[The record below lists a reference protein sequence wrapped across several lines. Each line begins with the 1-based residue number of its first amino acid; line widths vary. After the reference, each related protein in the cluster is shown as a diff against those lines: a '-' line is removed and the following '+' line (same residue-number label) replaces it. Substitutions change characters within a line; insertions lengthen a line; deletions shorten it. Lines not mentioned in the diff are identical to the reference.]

1 MENKNIDS
9 SPIYKLYELN
19 FPDIYF
25 FNQIDNLGNS
35 SNTKKIKNHRNI
47 NKYKYKSLILNG
59 KTQELSERNKSTLI
73 LNNKNFYSLESNG
86 HHIKSLKDN
95 EKIKNSLNNE
105 RNDSNYLNIKKIIF
119 PSNHMNAYFDT
130 TNRNNNQI
138 NENFEEIEE
147 HLNLNN
153 NEKLTSCLHPKS
165 QRKIFN
171 IKRTKQISYKFQ
183 NKNLSNIHIN
193 KRSFNKIGDLLNLP
207 SILYLKKK
215 KLDINIYN
223 FDKILS
229 FNPKESILKKLYK
242 HNTFSKSLESYTSK
256 NDILNQKNTYNNFE
270 YSNRKNDE
278 KKLIKIEN
286 NVKEILQN
294 SSNKDLKLFINKK
307 ANLNNKNVY
316 DLPPLNYYKNSYYYY
331 NIYPSNCGWL
341 IKECFSHRLRWKK
354 CHSNNTNLFN
364 FKWKEVINCNDEFLE
379 LNKKKKQIINHFQ
392 YHSSLSNKYNM
403 FYNFAIYCEENNMN
417 IFKYLPFTI
426 VIDINNSSLFYSYRK
441 SFKKIFDNIENYIFD
456 SKSINDKIFDRR
468 KIPYQSY
475 FPWYNTKF
483 GLKLY
488 CEISNSHYAG
498 KNLWIVKAPNLNRGR
513 GVKIFNN
520 YNDIISY
527 IKKVGEG
534 KITETE
540 LYNFKDKE
548 YNEKLNNHK
557 KNEIE
562 NSIERGVESKN
573 TTDYIYQSNKI
584 IIQKYIEKPFLYKG
598 RKCDIRIWVLIT
610 HTMKVYIFKEG
621 HLKASSLNYN
631 NNDFDS
637 FIHITN
643 YSLQKYN
650 KLFSKFEKGNEISF
664 QTFQNFINENNYI
677 NFREEIFPKIIEIVK
692 HSVLSVRNKININNL
707 NYCFEIFGYDFMM
720 DEDKNVY
727 LIEINTN
734 PGLEISSD
742 IIAELVPRMIDNSLL
757 LTVDELFPTEY
768 SKECL
773 NEKGQFKSKYH
784 VNGYKDEENM
794 WEFVVDLKKNIDKNI
809 NNSNNFFKKGKF
821 KNKRKKNS

>member
-25 FNQIDNLGNS
+25 FDKIDNLDNS
-35 SNTKKIKNHRNI
+35 SNTNKIKNHRNI

-59 KTQELSERNKSTLI
+59 KTQELSEINKSTLI

-147 HLNLNN
+147 HLKLNN

-171 IKRTKQISYKFQ
+171 MKRTKQISYKFQ

-256 NDILNQKNTYNNFE
+256 NGILNQKNTYNNFE

-316 DLPPLNYYKNSYYYY
+316 DLPPLNYYKTSYYYY

-562 NSIERGVESKN
+562 NSIERGIESKN

-809 NNSNNFFKKGKF
+809 MNSNNFFKKGKF

>member
-9 SPIYKLYELN
+9 SPIYKLYELS

-25 FNQIDNLGNS
+25 FDKIDNLDNS

-147 HLNLNN
+147 HLKLNN

-193 KRSFNKIGDLLNLP
+193 KRSFNKIGDSLNLP

-270 YSNRKNDE
+270 YSKRKNDE
-278 KKLIKIEN
+278 KKIIKIEN

-562 NSIERGVESKN
+562 NSIERGIESKN
-573 TTDYIYQSNKI
+573 TTDFIYQSNKI

-809 NNSNNFFKKGKF
+809 MNFLFSK
-821 KNKRKKNS
+821 

>member
-147 HLNLNN
+147 HLKLNN

-171 IKRTKQISYKFQ
+171 MKRKKQASYKFQ

-256 NDILNQKNTYNNFE
+256 NDILNQKNAYNNFE

-278 KKLIKIEN
+278 KKIIKIEN

-307 ANLNNKNVY
+307 TNLNNKNVY

-707 NYCFEIFGYDFMM
+707 NYCFEIFGYDFML

-794 WEFVVDLKKNIDKNI
+794 WEFVVDLKKI
-809 NNSNNFFKKGKF
+809 
-821 KNKRKKNS
+821 

>member
-1 MENKNIDS
+1 MENKN
-9 SPIYKLYELN
+9 IYKLYELN

-147 HLNLNN
+147 HLKLNN

-165 QRKIFN
+165 QRKLFN
-171 IKRTKQISYKFQ
+171 MKRTKQISYKFQ

-215 KLDINIYN
+215 KLDININN

-256 NDILNQKNTYNNFE
+256 NGILNQKNTYNNFE

-809 NNSNNFFKKGKF
+809 MNSNNFFKKGKF

>member
-147 HLNLNN
+147 HLKLNN

-183 NKNLSNIHIN
+183 NKNLSNIHID
-193 KRSFNKIGDLLNLP
+193 KRSFNKIGDSLNLP

-307 ANLNNKNVY
+307 TNLNNKNVY

-809 NNSNNFFKKGKF
+809 MNSNNFFKKGKF

>member
-1 MENKNIDS
+1 M
-9 SPIYKLYELN
+9 
-19 FPDIYF
+19 
-25 FNQIDNLGNS
+25 
-35 SNTKKIKNHRNI
+35 
-47 NKYKYKSLILNG
+47 
-59 KTQELSERNKSTLI
+59 
-73 LNNKNFYSLESNG
+73 
-86 HHIKSLKDN
+86 
-95 EKIKNSLNNE
+95 
-105 RNDSNYLNIKKIIF
+105 
-119 PSNHMNAYFDT
+119 
-130 TNRNNNQI
+130 
-138 NENFEEIEE
+138 
-147 HLNLNN
+147 
-153 NEKLTSCLHPKS
+153 
-165 QRKIFN
+165 
-171 IKRTKQISYKFQ
+171 KRTKQASYKFQ
-183 NKNLSNIHIN
+183 NKNLSNIHID
-193 KRSFNKIGDLLNLP
+193 KRSFNKIGDSLNLP

-215 KLDINIYN
+215 KLDININN

-256 NDILNQKNTYNNFE
+256 NGILNQKNTYNNFE

>member
-25 FNQIDNLGNS
+25 FDKIDNLDNS

-59 KTQELSERNKSTLI
+59 KTQELSEINKSTLI

-147 HLNLNN
+147 HLKLNN

-171 IKRTKQISYKFQ
+171 MKRTKQASYKFQ
-183 NKNLSNIHIN
+183 NKNLSNIHID

-256 NDILNQKNTYNNFE
+256 NGILNQKNTYNNFE

-307 ANLNNKNVY
+307 TNLNNKNVY

-475 FPWYNTKF
+475 FPMYNPKF
-483 GLKLY
+483 GMKLY
-488 CEISNSHYAG
+488 CEISKSHYDG

-707 NYCFEIFGYDFMM
+707 NYCFEIFGYDFML

-809 NNSNNFFKKGKF
+809 MNSNNFFKKGKF

>member
-19 FPDIYF
+19 FPDVYF

-119 PSNHMNAYFDT
+119 PSNHMNTYFDT
-130 TNRNNNQI
+130 TNRNNNKI

-147 HLNLNN
+147 HLKLNN
-153 NEKLTSCLHPKS
+153 KEKLTSCLHPKS

-171 IKRTKQISYKFQ
+171 MKRTKQASYKFQ

-193 KRSFNKIGDLLNLP
+193 KRSFNKIGDSLNLP

-215 KLDINIYN
+215 KLDININN

-316 DLPPLNYYKNSYYYY
+316 NLPPLNYYKNSYYYY

-809 NNSNNFFKKGKF
+809 MNSNNFFKKGKF

>member
-119 PSNHMNAYFDT
+119 PSNNINAYFDT

-147 HLNLNN
+147 HLKLNN

-171 IKRTKQISYKFQ
+171 MKRTKQISYKFQ

-207 SILYLKKK
+207 SISYLKKK

-488 CEISNSHYAG
+488 CEISKSHYDE
-498 KNLWIVKAPNLNRGR
+498 KNLWIVKVPNLNRGR

-540 LYNFKDKE
+540 LYNFNDKE

-562 NSIERGVESKN
+562 NSIERGIESKN

-809 NNSNNFFKKGKF
+809 MNSNNFFKKGKF

>member
-25 FNQIDNLGNS
+25 FDKIDNLDNS

-59 KTQELSERNKSTLI
+59 KTQELSEINKSTLI

-147 HLNLNN
+147 HLKLNN

-171 IKRTKQISYKFQ
+171 MKRTKQASYKFQ
-183 NKNLSNIHIN
+183 NKNLSNIHID
-193 KRSFNKIGDLLNLP
+193 KRSFNKIGDSLNLP
-207 SILYLKKK
+207 SILYLQKK
-215 KLDINIYN
+215 KLDININN

-256 NDILNQKNTYNNFE
+256 NGILNQKNTYNNFE

-707 NYCFEIFGYDFMM
+707 NYCFEIFGYDFML

-809 NNSNNFFKKGKF
+809 MNSNNFFKKGKF

>member
-25 FNQIDNLGNS
+25 FDKIDNLDNS

-59 KTQELSERNKSTLI
+59 KTQELSEINKSTLI

-119 PSNHMNAYFDT
+119 PSNHMNAYYDT
-130 TNRNNNQI
+130 TNRNSNQI

-147 HLNLNN
+147 HLKLNN

-171 IKRTKQISYKFQ
+171 MKRTKQASYKFQ
-183 NKNLSNIHIN
+183 NKNLSNIHID
-193 KRSFNKIGDLLNLP
+193 KRSFNKIGDSLNLP

-215 KLDINIYN
+215 KLDININN

-278 KKLIKIEN
+278 KNLIKIEN

-809 NNSNNFFKKGKF
+809 MNSNNFFKKGKF

>member
-1 MENKNIDS
+1 
-9 SPIYKLYELN
+9 
-19 FPDIYF
+19 
-25 FNQIDNLGNS
+25 
-35 SNTKKIKNHRNI
+35 
-47 NKYKYKSLILNG
+47 
-59 KTQELSERNKSTLI
+59 
-73 LNNKNFYSLESNG
+73 
-86 HHIKSLKDN
+86 
-95 EKIKNSLNNE
+95 
-105 RNDSNYLNIKKIIF
+105 
-119 PSNHMNAYFDT
+119 MNAYFDT

-147 HLNLNN
+147 HLKLNN

-171 IKRTKQISYKFQ
+171 MKRTKQISYKFQ

-270 YSNRKNDE
+270 YSKRKNDE
-278 KKLIKIEN
+278 KKIIKLEN

-692 HSVLSVRNKININNL
+692 HSVLSVRNKINMNNL

-809 NNSNNFFKKGKF
+809 MNSNNFFKKGKF

>member
-1 MENKNIDS
+1 M
-9 SPIYKLYELN
+9 
-19 FPDIYF
+19 
-25 FNQIDNLGNS
+25 
-35 SNTKKIKNHRNI
+35 
-47 NKYKYKSLILNG
+47 
-59 KTQELSERNKSTLI
+59 
-73 LNNKNFYSLESNG
+73 
-86 HHIKSLKDN
+86 
-95 EKIKNSLNNE
+95 
-105 RNDSNYLNIKKIIF
+105 
-119 PSNHMNAYFDT
+119 
-130 TNRNNNQI
+130 
-138 NENFEEIEE
+138 
-147 HLNLNN
+147 
-153 NEKLTSCLHPKS
+153 
-165 QRKIFN
+165 
-171 IKRTKQISYKFQ
+171 
-183 NKNLSNIHIN
+183 
-193 KRSFNKIGDLLNLP
+193 
-207 SILYLKKK
+207 
-215 KLDINIYN
+215 
-223 FDKILS
+223 
-229 FNPKESILKKLYK
+229 
-242 HNTFSKSLESYTSK
+242 
-256 NDILNQKNTYNNFE
+256 
-270 YSNRKNDE
+270 
-278 KKLIKIEN
+278 
-286 NVKEILQN
+286 
-294 SSNKDLKLFINKK
+294 
-307 ANLNNKNVY
+307 
-316 DLPPLNYYKNSYYYY
+316 
-331 NIYPSNCGWL
+331 
-341 IKECFSHRLRWKK
+341 
-354 CHSNNTNLFN
+354 
-364 FKWKEVINCNDEFLE
+364 
-379 LNKKKKQIINHFQ
+379 KKQILNHFQ
-392 YHSSLSNKYNM
+392 YHSSLSNKYDM

-548 YNEKLNNHK
+548 CNKNLNK
-557 KNEIE
+557 QDINEIE
-562 NSIERGVESKN
+562 NSNERDLESKD
-573 TTDYIYQSNKI
+573 TPDYIYQSNKI

-664 QTFQNFINENNYI
+664 QTFQNFINENNNI

-707 NYCFEIFGYDFMM
+707 NYCFEIFGYDFML

>member
-25 FNQIDNLGNS
+25 FDKIDNLDNS

-59 KTQELSERNKSTLI
+59 KTQELSEINKSTLI

-119 PSNHMNAYFDT
+119 PSNHMNAYYDT
-130 TNRNNNQI
+130 TNRNSNQI

-147 HLNLNN
+147 HLKLNN

-171 IKRTKQISYKFQ
+171 MKRTKQASYKFQ
-183 NKNLSNIHIN
+183 NKNLSNIHID
-193 KRSFNKIGDLLNLP
+193 KRSFNKIGDSLNLP

-215 KLDINIYN
+215 KLDININN

-278 KKLIKIEN
+278 KNLIKIEN

>member
-59 KTQELSERNKSTLI
+59 KTQELSEINKSTLI

-147 HLNLNN
+147 HLKLNN

-171 IKRTKQISYKFQ
+171 MKRTKQASYKFQ
-183 NKNLSNIHIN
+183 NKNLSNIHID
-193 KRSFNKIGDLLNLP
+193 KRSFNKIGDSLNLP

-215 KLDINIYN
+215 KLDININN

-707 NYCFEIFGYDFMM
+707 NYCFEIFGYDFML

-809 NNSNNFFKKGKF
+809 MNSNNFFKKGKF

>member
-171 IKRTKQISYKFQ
+171 MKRTKQASYKFQ
-183 NKNLSNIHIN
+183 NKNLSNIHID
-193 KRSFNKIGDLLNLP
+193 KRSFNKIGDSLNLP

-215 KLDINIYN
+215 KLDININN

>member
-73 LNNKNFYSLESNG
+73 LNNKNFYSLELND
-86 HHIKSLKDN
+86 HHIN

-147 HLNLNN
+147 HLKLNN

-562 NSIERGVESKN
+562 NSIERGIESKN

-707 NYCFEIFGYDFMM
+707 NYCFEIFGYDFML

-784 VNGYKDEENM
+784 VNGYKGEENM

-809 NNSNNFFKKGKF
+809 MNSNNFFKKGKF

>member
-59 KTQELSERNKSTLI
+59 KTQELSEINKSTLI

-119 PSNHMNAYFDT
+119 PS
-130 TNRNNNQI
+130 I

-147 HLNLNN
+147 HLKLNN

-171 IKRTKQISYKFQ
+171 MKRTKQISYKFQ

-215 KLDINIYN
+215 KLDININN

-307 ANLNNKNVY
+307 TNLNNKNVY

-488 CEISNSHYAG
+488 CEISNSHYDG

>member
-59 KTQELSERNKSTLI
+59 KTQELSEINKSTLI

-147 HLNLNN
+147 HLKLNN

-171 IKRTKQISYKFQ
+171 MKRTKQASYKFQ
-183 NKNLSNIHIN
+183 NKNLSNIHID
-193 KRSFNKIGDLLNLP
+193 KRSFNKIGDSLNLP

-215 KLDINIYN
+215 KLDININN

>member
-1 MENKNIDS
+1 
-9 SPIYKLYELN
+9 
-19 FPDIYF
+19 
-25 FNQIDNLGNS
+25 
-35 SNTKKIKNHRNI
+35 
-47 NKYKYKSLILNG
+47 
-59 KTQELSERNKSTLI
+59 
-73 LNNKNFYSLESNG
+73 
-86 HHIKSLKDN
+86 
-95 EKIKNSLNNE
+95 
-105 RNDSNYLNIKKIIF
+105 
-119 PSNHMNAYFDT
+119 MNAYFDT

-171 IKRTKQISYKFQ
+171 MKRTKQASYKFQ
-183 NKNLSNIHIN
+183 NKNLSNIHID
-193 KRSFNKIGDLLNLP
+193 KRSFNKIGDSLNLP

-215 KLDINIYN
+215 KLDININN
-223 FDKILS
+223 FDKILF

-475 FPWYNTKF
+475 FPWYNPKF

-809 NNSNNFFKKGKF
+809 MNSNNFFKKGKF

>member
-59 KTQELSERNKSTLI
+59 KTQELSEINKSTLI

-147 HLNLNN
+147 HLKLNN

-809 NNSNNFFKKGKF
+809 MNSNNFFKKGKF

>member
-19 FPDIYF
+19 FPDVYF

-119 PSNHMNAYFDT
+119 PSNHMNTYFDT
-130 TNRNNNQI
+130 TNRNNNKI

-147 HLNLNN
+147 HLKLNN
-153 NEKLTSCLHPKS
+153 KEKLTSCLHPKS

-171 IKRTKQISYKFQ
+171 MKRTKQASYKFQ

-193 KRSFNKIGDLLNLP
+193 KRSFNKIGDSLNLP

-215 KLDINIYN
+215 KLDININN

-316 DLPPLNYYKNSYYYY
+316 NLPPLNYYKNSYYYY

>member
-25 FNQIDNLGNS
+25 FDKIDNLDNS

-59 KTQELSERNKSTLI
+59 KTQELSEINKSTLI

-147 HLNLNN
+147 HLKLNN

-171 IKRTKQISYKFQ
+171 MKRTKQISYKFQ

>member
-1 MENKNIDS
+1 M
-9 SPIYKLYELN
+9 
-19 FPDIYF
+19 
-25 FNQIDNLGNS
+25 
-35 SNTKKIKNHRNI
+35 
-47 NKYKYKSLILNG
+47 
-59 KTQELSERNKSTLI
+59 
-73 LNNKNFYSLESNG
+73 
-86 HHIKSLKDN
+86 
-95 EKIKNSLNNE
+95 
-105 RNDSNYLNIKKIIF
+105 
-119 PSNHMNAYFDT
+119 
-130 TNRNNNQI
+130 
-138 NENFEEIEE
+138 
-147 HLNLNN
+147 
-153 NEKLTSCLHPKS
+153 
-165 QRKIFN
+165 
-171 IKRTKQISYKFQ
+171 KRTKQISYKFQ

-215 KLDINIYN
+215 KLDININN

-307 ANLNNKNVY
+307 TNLNNKNVY

-562 NSIERGVESKN
+562 NNIERGIESKN

-768 SKECL
+768 SNECL

>member
-171 IKRTKQISYKFQ
+171 MKRTKQASYKFQ
-183 NKNLSNIHIN
+183 NKNLSNIHID
-193 KRSFNKIGDLLNLP
+193 KRSFNKIGDSLNLP

-562 NSIERGVESKN
+562 NSIERGIESKN

-809 NNSNNFFKKGKF
+809 MNSNNFFKKGKF

>member
-25 FNQIDNLGNS
+25 FDKIDNLDNS

-147 HLNLNN
+147 HLKLNN

-171 IKRTKQISYKFQ
+171 MKRTKQISYKFQ

-809 NNSNNFFKKGKF
+809 INSNNFFKKGKF

>member
-25 FNQIDNLGNS
+25 FDKIDNLDNS

-147 HLNLNN
+147 HLKLNN

-171 IKRTKQISYKFQ
+171 MKRTKQASYKFQ
-183 NKNLSNIHIN
+183 NKNLSNIHID
-193 KRSFNKIGDLLNLP
+193 KRSFNKIGDSLNLP

-215 KLDINIYN
+215 KLDININN

-707 NYCFEIFGYDFMM
+707 NYCFEIFGYDFML

>member
-25 FNQIDNLGNS
+25 FDKIDNLDNS

-147 HLNLNN
+147 HLKLNN

-171 IKRTKQISYKFQ
+171 MKRTKQASYKFQ
-183 NKNLSNIHIN
+183 NKNLSNIHID
-193 KRSFNKIGDLLNLP
+193 KRSFNKIGDSLNLP

-215 KLDINIYN
+215 KLDININN

-562 NSIERGVESKN
+562 NSIERGIESKN
-573 TTDYIYQSNKI
+573 TTDFIYQSNKI

-707 NYCFEIFGYDFMM
+707 NYCFEIFGYDFML

>member
-25 FNQIDNLGNS
+25 FDKIDNLDNS

-59 KTQELSERNKSTLI
+59 KTQELSEINKSTLI

-147 HLNLNN
+147 HLKLNN

-183 NKNLSNIHIN
+183 NKNLSNIHID
-193 KRSFNKIGDLLNLP
+193 KRSFNKIGDSLNLP

-562 NSIERGVESKN
+562 NSIERGIESKN
-573 TTDYIYQSNKI
+573 TTDFIYQSNKI

-650 KLFSKFEKGNEISF
+650 KFFSKFEKGNEISF

>member
-59 KTQELSERNKSTLI
+59 KTQELSEINKSTLI

-147 HLNLNN
+147 HLKLNN

-215 KLDINIYN
+215 KLDININN

-256 NDILNQKNTYNNFE
+256 NDILNQKNAYNNFE

-278 KKLIKIEN
+278 KKLIKIQN

-573 TTDYIYQSNKI
+573 TTDFIYQSNKI

-707 NYCFEIFGYDFMM
+707 NYCFEIFGYDFML

-809 NNSNNFFKKGKF
+809 MNSNNFFKKGKF

>member
-25 FNQIDNLGNS
+25 FDKIDNLDNS

-47 NKYKYKSLILNG
+47 NKYNYKSLILNG
-59 KTQELSERNKSTLI
+59 KTQELRETNKSTLI
-73 LNNKNFYSLESNG
+73 INNKNFYSLESNG

-171 IKRTKQISYKFQ
+171 MKRTKQISYKFQ

-207 SILYLKKK
+207 TILYLKKK

-229 FNPKESILKKLYK
+229 FKPKESILKKLYK

-256 NDILNQKNTYNNFE
+256 NDILNQK
-270 YSNRKNDE
+270 
-278 KKLIKIEN
+278 
-286 NVKEILQN
+286 
-294 SSNKDLKLFINKK
+294 
-307 ANLNNKNVY
+307 
-316 DLPPLNYYKNSYYYY
+316 

-364 FKWKEVINCNDEFLE
+364 FKWKEVIICNDEFLE

-562 NSIERGVESKN
+562 NSIERGIKSKN
-573 TTDYIYQSNKI
+573 TTDFIYQSNKI